1 LAVGTAASE
10 RLAERL
16 GRLEPPQIEAIMG
29 GGKGDRRGL
38 GPDGGKAQAGPAVH
52 VPEASVTFVVREMPS
67 GSTAPGEPLPEPA
80 VGERLLSC
88 DARPQVTGQRTEEA
102 EVTIISE
109 EGRRQRREAEEQA
122 GHVRRFRRTLSG
134 D

>member
-1 LAVGTAASE
+1 M
-10 RLAERL
+10 R
-16 GRLEPPQIEAIMG
+16 G
-29 GGKGDRRGL
+29 GEGDKRGL
-38 GPDGGKAQAGPAVH
+38 GADGGKAQAGPAVH

-67 GSTAPGEPLPEPA
+67 GSTAPGEPLPESAPEPA
-80 VGERLLSC
+80 VEERLRSC
-88 DARPQVTGQRTEEA
+88 EARPQVSGQRTEEA

-122 GHVRRFRRTLSG
+122 GHVRRFRRALSG